1 MRRYACVYLPYWPT
15 ERIRRAAPPDPAQRP
30 MVVAASVSGGWRIL
44 AADAQAKALGVVPG
58 ELLADV
64 RARVGTLDI
73 READPGAD
81 REALIKL
88 AHWSAC
94 FSPTIAPWKQEPD
107 APEYGL
113 TLDIEG
119 CAHLFGGEDGLARC
133 LRERLQH
140 FGLTARIAVAGT
152 IGAAHALA
160 RFGAQEI
167 AIVPSGEEERALAP
181 LPVSA
186 LRIANIQVASLHR
199 LGLKRIGDVAHLPR
213 APLAQRFGA
222 GFVERL
228 DQALGRMAEP
238 FSPLLPPAAY
248 RAQAVLAE
256 PICSQ
261 DHILV
266 LARRLEDELTPALLR
281 DGKGARGLR
290 LTLYRVDGATK
301 EISLQMAAASR
312 DGAHIVNLFS
322 LRLDALAEEYDAGF
336 GFEAARLDVMAWDA
350 LPPAQEALVAERKGD
365 NFSLLVDRLG
375 SRLGLQNLVRLKPE
389 DTHIPERAV
398 VFAPARDAPDWS
410 DVECPSRPLLM
421 LPAAEPAEVTALL
434 PEGPP
439 RQFRWRGVHY
449 AVAHAEGPER
459 LRPEWWRKQARP
471 RTRDYYTVE
480 DEAGHRFWLYRE
492 MLAGDDVHPCWY
504 VHGVFA

>member
-1 MRRYACVYLPYWPT
+1 
-15 ERIRRAAPPDPAQRP
+15 
-30 MVVAASVSGGWRIL
+30 MVVVASVSGGWRIL
-44 AADAQAKALGVVPG
+44 AIDARAKALGVVPD

-64 RARVGTLDI
+64 RARIGTLDI

-81 REALIKL
+81 REALTKL
-88 AHWSAC
+88 AHWAAC
-94 FSPTIAPWKQEPD
+94 FSPYIAPWKQETD
-107 APEYGL
+107 STEYGL

-119 CAHLFGGEDGLARC
+119 CAHLFGGEDGLARR
-133 LRERLQH
+133 LRERLQR
-140 FGLTARIAVAGT
+140 FGLTARVAIAST
-152 IGAAHALA
+152 IGAAHALS

-167 AIVPSGEEERALAP
+167 AIVPAGEEGGALAP

-186 LRIANIQVASLHR
+186 LRIAKAQAASLHR
-199 LGLKRIGDVAHLPR
+199 LGLKRIGDVAHLAR

-228 DQALGRMAEP
+228 DQALGRMPEP
-238 FSPLLPPAAY
+238 FSPLLPLIAY

-256 PICSQ
+256 PICTQ

-266 LARRLEDELTPALLR
+266 LVRRLADDLTPALLR
-281 DGKGARGLR
+281 DGKGARALR

-312 DGAHIVNLFS
+312 DGAHIVQLFS

-336 GFEAARLDVMAWDA
+336 GFEAARLDVTAWDA
-350 LPPAQEALVAERKGD
+350 LPAAQEALVAERKD
-365 NFSLLVDRLG
+365 DRFSLLVDRLG
-375 SRLGLQNLVRLKPE
+375 SRLGLENLVRLRPE

-439 RQFRWRGVHY
+439 RQFRWRGVRY

-459 LRPEWWRKQARP
+459 LRPEWWRRQARP

-492 MLAGDDVHPCWY
+492 ERMDAEITPRWF